1 MNIVLIP
8 EISYVLLPQIHPD
21 DAFGEQMLLNLE
33 VRR

>member
-1 MNIVLIP
+1 MNILP
-8 EISYVLLPQIHPD
+8 MREMCYVLLPQIHPD

>member
-1 MNIVLIP
+1 M
-8 EISYVLLPQIHPD
+8 SYVLLPQIHPD